1 METKRL
7 KKCRRA
13 FRKQVVE
20 ITMNT
25 DILIQ
30 LKCKYCIKENSFNI
44 SIAALYCLFI
54 KAGENILFSKNM
66 QMRLSYNVSFD
77 YP

>member
-1 METKRL
+1 MEMKRL

-20 ITMNT
+20 ININT
-25 DILIQ
+25 DILVQ
-30 LKCKYCIKENSFNI
+30 LKCKYYIT
-44 SIAALYCLFI
+44 IAVLYCLFI
-54 KAGENILFSKNM
+54 KAGENILVSENM